1 MPPPNKKVTNTM
13 VTHNPESTTMTS
25 VSEWE
30 QRTTWAR
37 VLDGADVPEG
47 NEFHRCDEQADTF
60 NGAERWTN
68 EAYDGDTNAAM
79 LIASDT
85 HLELAADCDEPPVWW
100 PDSEAVPVDKLTAY
114 AGVREIS
121 RAEAARKLD
130 LDETSV
136 IESLGWVFS
145 YPGMDKVSAAANAR
159 GVNPW
164 GVLGAVMAWVAVD
177 IPPEVTTL
185 SEQWGQGTFNLFVA
199 LCGEPGAGKGITAR
213 LGSELV
219 RRGAQGNFVTDS
231 YNTPVRGMV
240 GSPEGMI
247 SALLPRTPAEDDDA
261 EDNPRTELA
270 RVIFVIDEMNRLYG
284 ERRTQE
290 STQEGTLLSMWSNE
304 NVGVLRKHEKDTLTV
319 NEWTYRVCFLVGAQA
334 KWVHRLASET
344 SAGLAQRWLYLPAV
358 TTHVERP
365 RLGRKRNTTAVE
377 LPTIDVPAEV
387 WDATKPVAIHDHV
400 QDLMELQAYYLRA
413 ADAAGRPVDPFK
425 VHRAYNQARVAAAL
439 SVITRGR
446 LEVSPEAWHLAAA
459 VMDVSDLTR
468 ERIVR
473 EQREAA
479 KRAELEDATARQLQR
494 DAAEDAAHDQTV
506 AKVAERLEA
515 NLSVSWQPFS
525 SLRDVLNSREKKKG
539 STIYEDA
546 MFKLRDANVLELRKN
561 PNGRGVQYRRTP
573 TK

>member
-1 MPPPNKKVTNTM
+1 MPPPNKKVTDTM
-13 VTHNPESTTMTS
+13 VTHNPESTMPS

-37 VLDGADVPEG
+37 VLAGADVPEG
-47 NEFHRCDEQADTF
+47 NEFYRCDEQADTF
-60 NGAERWTN
+60 NGIERWTN
-68 EAYDGDTNAAM
+68 EAYDGDPDAVT

-85 HLELAADCDEPPVWW
+85 HLELAADGSAPPVWW
-100 PDSEAVPVDKLTAY
+100 PDSAAVPVDKLTAY
-114 AGVREIS
+114 AGVREVS
-121 RAEAARKLD
+121 RAEAARTLGI
-130 LDETSV
+130 DETSV

-145 YPGMDKVSAAANAR
+145 YPGLDKVNAAATAR

-164 GVLGAVMAWVAVD
+164 GVLGAVMAWVAAD

-185 SEQWGQGTFNLFVA
+185 SEQWGKGTFNLFVA

-219 RRGAQGNFVTDS
+219 RRRAQGNFVTDS
-231 YNTPVRGMV
+231 YNAPVRGMV

-247 SALLPRTPAEDDDA
+247 SALSPRTPDEDDDA

-304 NVGVLRKHEKDTLTV
+304 NVGVLRKQEKDTLTV
-319 NEWTYRVCFLVGAQA
+319 PEWTYRVCFLVGAQA

-387 WDATKPVAIHDHV
+387 WNATEPVVIHDYV
-400 QDLMELQAYYLRA
+400 QDLMELQAYYLRK
-413 ADAAGRPVDPFK
+413 ADADQRPIDPFK

-468 ERIVR
+468 ERISR
-473 EQREAA
+473 EYEHRNRQERVNAAADKNRIHDDAVVKAAETKIVEVLERNKGYVPHAELRRAMSRPQREVLDTALENLEKGRTISVEDIMRGDKVVGINYRLTA
-479 KRAELEDATARQLQR
+479 KQ
-494 DAAEDAAHDQTV
+494 H
-506 AKVAERLEA
+506 
-515 NLSVSWQPFS
+515 
-525 SLRDVLNSREKKKG
+525 
-539 STIYEDA
+539 
-546 MFKLRDANVLELRKN
+546 
-561 PNGRGVQYRRTP
+561 
-573 TK
+573 

>member
-1 MPPPNKKVTNTM
+1 M
-13 VTHNPESTTMTS
+13 VTHNQESTTLPT

-37 VLDGADVPEG
+37 VLDGTDVPEG

-60 NGAERWTN
+60 EGIERWTN
-68 EAYDGDTNAAM
+68 GAYDGDPDAAT

-85 HLELAADCDEPPVWW
+85 HLELDAECSAPPVWW
-100 PDSEAVPVDKLTAY
+100 PESEAVPVDKLTAY

-121 RAEAARKLD
+121 RAEAARKLG

-136 IESLGWVFS
+136 IESLSWVFS
-145 YPGMDKVSAAANAR
+145 YPGLDKVNTAATAR

-164 GVLGAVMAWVAVD
+164 GVLGAVMSWVAVD

-185 SEQWGQGTFNLFVA
+185 SEQWGKGTFNLFVA

-231 YNTPVRGMV
+231 YNAPVRGMV

-247 SALLPRTPAEDDDA
+247 NALSPRTPDEDDDAA

-304 NVGVLRKHEKDTLTV
+304 NVGVLRKQEKDTLTV

-387 WDATKPVAIHDHV
+387 WNATKPVAIHDHV

-468 ERIVR
+468 ERISR
-473 EQREAA
+473 EYEHRNRQERINAAADKNRIHDDAIVKAAETKIIEVLERDKGYVPHAALRRAMSRPQREVLDTAVENLEKARTISVEDIMRGDKVVGINYRLTA
-479 KRAELEDATARQLQR
+479 KQR
-494 DAAEDAAHDQTV
+494 
-506 AKVAERLEA
+506 
-515 NLSVSWQPFS
+515 
-525 SLRDVLNSREKKKG
+525 
-539 STIYEDA
+539 
-546 MFKLRDANVLELRKN
+546 
-561 PNGRGVQYRRTP
+561 
-573 TK
+573 

>member
-1 MPPPNKKVTNTM
+1 MPPPNKKVTTTM
-13 VTHNPESTTMTS
+13 VTHNQESTPLTS
-25 VSEWE
+25 LSEWE

-37 VLDGADVPEG
+37 VLAGADVPEG
-47 NEFHRCDEQADTF
+47 NEFYRRDEQADTF
-60 NGAERWTN
+60 DGAERWTN
-68 EAYDGDTNAAM
+68 EAYDGDPDAVT

-85 HLELAADCDEPPVWW
+85 HLELAANGSEPPVWW
-100 PDSEAVPVDKLTAY
+100 PDSDAVPVDKLTAY
-114 AGVREIS
+114 AGVREVS
-121 RAEAARKLD
+121 RAEAARALG

-145 YPGMDKVSAAANAR
+145 YPGMDKVNAAATAR

-164 GVLGAVMAWVAVD
+164 GVLGAVMAWVAAD

-185 SEQWGQGTFNLFVA
+185 SEQWGKGTFNLFVA

-231 YNTPVRGMV
+231 YNAPVRGMV

-247 SALLPRTPAEDDDA
+247 SALSPRTPDEDDDA
-261 EDNPRTELA
+261 EDNPHTELA

-304 NVGVLRKHEKDTLTV
+304 NVGVLRKQEKDTLTV
-319 NEWTYRVCFLVGAQA
+319 PEWTYRVCFLVGAQA

-377 LPTIDVPAEV
+377 LPTIDVPAVV
-387 WDATKPVAIHDHV
+387 WNATEPVVIHDYV
-400 QDLMELQAYYLRA
+400 QDLMELQAYYLRK
-413 ADAAGRPVDPFK
+413 ADADQRPIDPFK

-468 ERIVR
+468 ERISREYEHRDRRERVEAAADRAGIHDDAVVKAAEKRIVR
-473 EQREAA
+473 VLKDNGGSMSGGLLRNALSRPQREVS
-479 KRAELEDATARQLQR
+479 
-494 DAAEDAAHDQTV
+494 DQAV
-506 AKVAERLEA
+506 A
-515 NLSVSWQPFS
+515 NLQKARAIKIEDIEAKGNKRPWRRFS
-525 SLRDVLNSREKKKG
+525 LTTAG
-539 STIYEDA
+539 
-546 MFKLRDANVLELRKN
+546 
-561 PNGRGVQYRRTP
+561 
-573 TK
+573 

>member
-1 MPPPNKKVTNTM
+1 M
-13 VTHNPESTTMTS
+13 
-25 VSEWE
+25 SEWE

-60 NGAERWTN
+60 DGTERWTN
-68 EAYDGDTNAAM
+68 EAYDGAPDAAT

-85 HLELAADCDEPPVWW
+85 HLELADAECSAPPVWW
-100 PDSEAVPVDKLTAY
+100 PESEAVPVDKLTAY

-121 RAEAARKLD
+121 RADAARKLG

-136 IESLGWVFS
+136 IESLSWVFS
-145 YPGMDKVSAAANAR
+145 YPGLDKVAKAAKTR

-164 GVLGAVMAWVAVD
+164 GLLGAVMSWVAAD

-185 SEQWGQGTFNLFVA
+185 SEQEGKGTFNLFVA
-199 LCGEPGAGKGITAR
+199 LCGEPGAGKGRTMQ

-231 YNTPVRGMV
+231 YNKPTRAPV

-247 SALLPRTPAEDDDA
+247 SVLRPRTPDEDDDAA

-304 NVGVLRKHEKDTLTV
+304 NVGVLRKKEQDTLAV
-319 NEWTYRVCFLVGAQA
+319 EAWSYRVCFLVGAQA

-344 SAGLAQRWLYLPAV
+344 SAGLAQRWLYLPAA

-365 RLGRKRNTTAVE
+365 QLGRKRNAAEVE

-387 WDATKPVAIHDHV
+387 WNATEPVVIDNYV
-400 QDLMELQAYYLRA
+400 QYALELQDYFLRK
-413 ADAAGRPVDPFK
+413 AGVEKRPIDPFK

-468 ERIVR
+468 ERISREYEHRDRQERINAAADRAGIHDDAVVKAAEKRIVR
-473 EQREAA
+473 VLKDNGGHMSGGSLRNALSRPQREVS
-479 KRAELEDATARQLQR
+479 
-494 DAAEDAAHDQTV
+494 DQAV
-506 AKVAERLEA
+506 A
-515 NLSVSWQPFS
+515 NLRQAREIKVEDIETKGNKKPWRRFS
-525 SLRDVLNSREKKKG
+525 LITAG
-539 STIYEDA
+539 
-546 MFKLRDANVLELRKN
+546 
-561 PNGRGVQYRRTP
+561 
-573 TK
+573 

>member
-1 MPPPNKKVTNTM
+1 M
-13 VTHNPESTTMTS
+13 VPHNPESTMPT

-37 VLDGADVPEG
+37 VLAGADVPEG
-47 NEFHRCDEQADTF
+47 NEFHRCDEQADIF
-60 NGAERWTN
+60 DGIERWTN
-68 EAYDGDTNAAM
+68 EAYDGDPDAAT
-79 LIASDT
+79 LIARDT
-85 HLELAADCDEPPVWW
+85 HLELDAECSAPPVWW
-100 PDSEAVPVDKLTAY
+100 PESEAVPVDKLTAY

-121 RAEAARKLD
+121 RAEAARKLG

-136 IESLGWVFS
+136 IESLSWVFS
-145 YPGMDKVSAAANAR
+145 YPGLDKVAKAAKTR

-185 SEQWGQGTFNLFVA
+185 SEQWGKGTFNLFVA

-231 YNTPVRGMV
+231 YNAPVRGMV

-247 SALLPRTPAEDDDA
+247 NALSPRTPDEDDDAA

-304 NVGVLRKHEKDTLTV
+304 NVGVLRKQEKDTLTV
-319 NEWTYRVCFLVGAQA
+319 PEWTYRVCFLVGAQA

-365 RLGRKRNTTAVE
+365 KLGRKRRTTAVE
-377 LPTIDVPAEV
+377 LPTIDMPAEV
-387 WDATKPVAIHDHV
+387 WNATKPVAIHDHV

-446 LEVSPEAWHLAAA
+446 LDVSPEAWHLAAA

-468 ERIVR
+468 ERISR
-473 EQREAA
+473 EYKHRDRRERVEAA
-479 KRAELEDATARQLQR
+479 ADRAGIHDEAVVRNAEERIVRVLKDNGGAMPGGKVRNALSKPQRGKRA
-494 DAAEDAAHDQTV
+494 
-506 AKVAERLEA
+506 
-515 NLSVSWQPFS
+515 
-525 SLRDVLNSREKKKG
+525 G
-539 STIYEDA
+539 C
-546 MFKLRDANVLELRKN
+546 
-561 PNGRGVQYRRTP
+561 
-573 TK
+573 

>member
-1 MPPPNKKVTNTM
+1 M
-13 VTHNPESTTMTS
+13 VTHNQESTTLTS
-25 VSEWE
+25 LSEWE

-47 NEFHRCDEQADTF
+47 NEFHRCDEPADTF
-60 NGAERWTN
+60 DGAERWTN
-68 EAYDGDTNAAM
+68 EAYDGDPDAAM

-85 HLELAADCDEPPVWW
+85 HLELAADCNEPPVWW

-121 RAEAARKLD
+121 RADAARKLG

-136 IESLGWVFS
+136 IESLSWVFS
-145 YPGMDKVSAAANAR
+145 YPGMDKVHAAANAR

-164 GVLGAVMAWVAVD
+164 GVLGAVMAHVAVD

-185 SEQWGQGTFNLFVA
+185 SEQWGKGTFNLFVA

-247 SALLPRTPAEDDDA
+247 SALSPRTPAEDDDAA

-304 NVGVLRKHEKDTLTV
+304 NVGVLRKQEKDTLTV
-319 NEWTYRVCFLVGAQA
+319 PEWTYRVCFLVGAQA

-365 RLGRKRNTTAVE
+365 KLGRKRRTTAVE

-387 WDATKPVAIHDHV
+387 WDAPKPVVIHDHV
-400 QDLMELQAYYLRA
+400 QDLMELEAYYLRK
-413 ADAAGRPVDPFK
+413 ADADQRPIDPFK

-446 LEVSPEAWHLAAA
+446 LDVSPEAWHLAAA

-468 ERIVR
+468 ERISR
-473 EQREAA
+473 EYEHRNRQERINAAADKNRIHDDAAIKAAESKIVEVLERRKGSMPHAELRRAMSRPQREVLDTALENLEKANTISVEDIMRGDKVIGIVYRLTA
-479 KRAELEDATARQLQR
+479 KQR
-494 DAAEDAAHDQTV
+494 
-506 AKVAERLEA
+506 
-515 NLSVSWQPFS
+515 
-525 SLRDVLNSREKKKG
+525 
-539 STIYEDA
+539 
-546 MFKLRDANVLELRKN
+546 
-561 PNGRGVQYRRTP
+561 
-573 TK
+573 

>member
-1 MPPPNKKVTNTM
+1 M
-13 VTHNPESTTMTS
+13 VTHKPESTDLTS
-25 VSEWE
+25 LSEWE
-30 QRTTWAR
+30 LRTTWAH
-37 VLDGADVPEG
+37 VFDGSDVSEG
-47 NEFHRCDEQADTF
+47 NEFHRIDDEPTQAFD
-60 NGAERWTN
+60 GAERWTN
-68 EAYDGDTNAAM
+68 EAYDGDPDAVV
-79 LIASDT
+79 LIANDT
-85 HLELAADCDEPPVWW
+85 HLELAGECDEPPMWW
-100 PDSEAVPVDKLTAY
+100 PSSEAVPVDKLTAY

-121 RAEAARKLD
+121 RAEAARALG

-136 IESLGWVFS
+136 VESLGWVFS
-145 YPGMDKVSAAANAR
+145 YPGMDKINKAATAR

-164 GVLGAVMAWVAVD
+164 GVLGAVMAWVAAD

-185 SEQWGQGTFNLFVA
+185 SEQRGEGTFNLFVA

-231 YNTPVRGMV
+231 YNAPVRGMV

-247 SALLPRTPAEDDDA
+247 SALLPRTPDKDDDA
-261 EDNPRTELA
+261 EDDPRTELA

-304 NVGVLRKHEKDTLTV
+304 NVGVLRKHEKDTLIV

-365 RLGRKRNTTAVE
+365 QLGRKRRTTAVE

-387 WDATKPVAIHDHV
+387 WNATKPVVIHDHV
-400 QDLMELQAYYLRA
+400 QDLMELEAYYLRKAA
-413 ADAAGRPVDPFK
+413 ADRRPIDPFK

-468 ERIVR
+468 ERISR
-473 EQREAA
+473 EHEHRNRQERINAAADKNRIHDDAVVKAAESKIVEVLERNKGSMPHAELRRAMSRPQREVLDTALENLEKARTISVEDIMRGDKVVGIVYRLTA
-479 KRAELEDATARQLQR
+479 KQR
-494 DAAEDAAHDQTV
+494 
-506 AKVAERLEA
+506 
-515 NLSVSWQPFS
+515 
-525 SLRDVLNSREKKKG
+525 
-539 STIYEDA
+539 
-546 MFKLRDANVLELRKN
+546 
-561 PNGRGVQYRRTP
+561 
-573 TK
+573 